1 LKKCLEAFEDLQE
14 LEETWILLISLQ
26 IANSTDA
33 PEQFL
38 FVSLSSFPL
47 VLIVRE
53 ALFLTTET
61 YHIQVSEY
69 PDTSLE
75 IQMNQW

>member
-1 LKKCLEAFEDLQE
+1 LEAFEDLQE

-26 IANSTDA
+26 IANSKDA
-33 PEQFL
+33 LEQFL

-61 YHIQVSEY
+61 YHIQVSED